1 MDKQPTDN
9 STQVPDAVQDYHRFN
24 MEGLDESAIDELIGA
39 CKRGPAY
46 NRLTGDETRSLEEW
60 ITRNREFRDLYPVS
74 ILYKRV
80 REVLLDAFAD
90 NNEKTQ
96 LFSVLPEF
104 KDFVPGFGKTDL
116 SSSIPLDDPA
126 PEVIIPDHNFCFA
139 GDFVFGTQERCG
151 AETAIRG
158 GRVKK
163 DVNFQVDF
171 LVIGELSGT
180 DWIHSSYVRKIA
192 KAIEVRE
199 LIKGLWI
206 VSEENWA
213 RALERTAPYTPDD
226 LRQ

>member
-1 MDKQPTDN
+1 MNKLFTGNNPPEPGE
-9 STQVPDAVQDYHRFN
+9 VPDYHRFN
-24 MEGLDESAIDELIGA
+24 MERLDKGAIDELTGA
-39 CKRGPAY
+39 CKRRSMDIG
-46 NRLTGDETRSLEEW
+46 LTGDETRSLEEW
-60 ITRNREFRDLYPVS
+60 ITRNSEFRDLYPIS

-80 REVLLDAFAD
+80 REMLLDDLAD
-90 NNEKTQ
+90 DNERIQ

-104 KDFVPGFGKTDL
+104 RDFVPGFGKTEL

-139 GDFVFGTQERCG
+139 GDFVFGTHRRCEV
-151 AETAIRG
+151 ETAIRK

-163 DVNFQVDF
+163 HVNFQVDF

-206 VSEENWA
+206 VSEENWV
-213 RALERTAPYTPDD
+213 RALERTAPYDLDD